1 MLFMTLWALLIWQK
15 KWTLLKCMS
24 IKYWISPIILCL
36 NCQRKCFTLDLVFI
50 ARKFHLKSRC
60 WKMQKHSTHIQK
72 PFLNLATVLSF
83 LSKWDAKLWKLR
95 VIISLE
101 LQLEKHPPWKENHD
115 HMFEFYD
122 TISYY
127 NQWKIIIIGTYL
139 TCK

>member
-1 MLFMTLWALLIWQK
+1 
-15 KWTLLKCMS
+15 
-24 IKYWISPIILCL
+24 
-36 NCQRKCFTLDLVFI
+36 
-50 ARKFHLKSRC
+50 
-60 WKMQKHSTHIQK
+60 MQKHSTHIQK

-127 NQWKIIIIGTYL
+127 NQWNSSLQAPISHANNLIFVLQTDEKIR
-139 TCK
+139 